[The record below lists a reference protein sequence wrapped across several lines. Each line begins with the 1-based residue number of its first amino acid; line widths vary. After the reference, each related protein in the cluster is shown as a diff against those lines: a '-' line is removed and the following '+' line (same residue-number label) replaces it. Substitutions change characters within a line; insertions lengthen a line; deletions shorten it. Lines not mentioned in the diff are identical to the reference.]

1 MLDPVTQKRFDEQR
15 YERLKEVIAEY
26 LDDDGGTAS
35 KLLHDLQRAALENS
49 QYFVGRVDEYTHL
62 QDFFS

>member
-1 MLDPVTQKRFDEQR
+1 MFSPEKQKQFNDAR
-15 YERLKEVIAEY
+15 YERLKEVISEY
-26 LDDDGGTAS
+26 LDDDGGTAA

-49 QYFVGRVDEYTHL
+49 QYFVGRVDEYTHI

>member
-1 MLDPVTQKRFDEQR
+1 MFDPLTQGSLDQQR
-15 YERLKEVIAEY
+15 YERLKEVVSEY
-26 LDDDGGTAS
+26 LDDEGGTTT

>member
-1 MLDPVTQKRFDEQR
+1 MFSPEKQKQFNDAR
-15 YERLKEVIAEY
+15 YERLKEIISEY
-26 LDDDGGTAS
+26 LDDDGGTAT

-49 QYFVGRVDEYTHL
+49 QYFVSRADEYTHL

>member
-1 MLDPVTQKRFDEQR
+1 MLDPMTQKRLDEQR
-15 YERLKEVIAEY
+15 YERLKEVVSEY
-26 LDDDGGTAS
+26 LDDDGGTAT

>member
-1 MLDPVTQKRFDEQR
+1 MLDPQTQNLLAEQR

-26 LDDDGGTAS
+26 LDDEGGTTT
-35 KLLHDLQRAALENS
+35 KLLDDLQRAALENS
-49 QYFVGRVDEYTHL
+49 LYFVGRYDEYTHL